1 MTMKKISFATILTI
15 STILSACGG
24 GGGGHGY
31 VPPTTLPDNPD
42 ISACTNPETCM
53 TTQKFSNS
61 EKRIELYQNSENQ
74 ASTFSM
80 FSFRAPMSDDAMKEK
95 VDAAYQSM
103 KNILIDGQNG
113 SNEELK
119 KALLLAGIDAE
130 EINKHLTDLQDWAEI
145 NVHMIKGKAQDIWNR
160 YGVEKEVSLDNAKL
174 NVVNIDSKQDSF
186 VSFTV
191 DDKGKIESLHF
202 DVDKDSA
209 DARTMTLTKVGD
221 GKFSRTGESYVYGVR
236 VGVNDSSIYPDGC
249 NVCTSNGHTLE
260 LELFETPK
268 DIAEIR
274 KMLIASLYEN
284 KNNYQGSEEDINKF
298 ISDTIAWI
306 NKLELADFTGD
317 NLEVVD
323 SNNAFKDGGVSTTT
337 VTYKSY
343 AKNIGENGLKY
354 SDFGIVGVDAKEG
367 TADVNE
373 SFVFA
378 GGLDAKRIAKNDIQ
392 GKMNFEG
399 KAVAAVLH
407 QDYSDS
413 TGSGAGGRKEY
424 TKSYE
429 GTANLEFDNG
439 KETLNTDFT
448 KDGWYNVQVTSNAA
462 RDNYDIKF
470 SGGENISAED
480 EIYKFSSGND
490 FTKTDFVGNPG
501 GADYPYGA
509 IDIGYY
515 GDKTPEEAT
524 GYVAYGENVDVNK
537 DVHAQ
542 IGFGTQIKK

>member
-1 MTMKKISFATILTI
+1 MKKISFATILTI

-103 KNILIDGQNG
+103 KNILIDGQSG
-113 SNEELK
+113 SDADLK

-130 EINKHLTDLQDWAEI
+130 KINKHLTDLQDWAEI
-145 NVHMIKGKAQDIWNR
+145 NAHMIKGKAQDIWNR

-186 VSFTV
+186 VSFMV
-191 DDKGKIESLHF
+191 DNNGKIESLHF

-323 SNNAFKDGGVSTTT
+323 SNNAFKDGDVSTTT

-378 GGLDAKRIAKNDIQ
+378 GGLDAKRITKNDIQ

-413 TGSGAGGRKEY
+413 TGSGASGRKEY

-480 EIYKFSSGND
+480 EIYKFSGGND

-524 GYVAYGENVDVNK
+524 GYVAYGENVDINK